1 MAPSP
6 WTAHTR
12 RYREIADVLARHGL
26 SQVLE
31 RAGFARFIPRGR
43 SAADGK
49 GAPGAPI
56 GGPVHVRLA
65 LEELGPTF
73 MKLGQILSTRPD
85 LVPEAYQLELAKLQ
99 DAAPPVPAEAI
110 LGVVREELGEDALT
124 AFTEFDDAPLASA
137 SIGQVHGARLADGT
151 KVVVKVRKPGA
162 VERIREDLEILRNVA
177 ATASRAWPV
186 LEDYN
191 VVGLVA
197 EFSRTLTKE
206 LDYLE
211 EGRNAERF
219 AANFAGD
226 TRYRF
231 PRVFWHTTTSRVL
244 TLEFMEGIKVNDV
257 TALDAAGIDRR
268 ALADHAAGALAQM
281 IFEDGFFHAD
291 PHPGNMFVEPDG
303 RISIIDFG
311 MVGEIND
318 DLRGQLGH
326 LLIALARKDARR
338 LARAL
343 ESMSLGGPVTDRAR
357 LAADVAEFIQLY
369 DGVDLADVNV
379 ARLAQKLL
387 GVVRN
392 HRLLM
397 PAEAAIVIKMMVMA
411 EGLGRV
417 LDPGFRLSRVLEPH
431 VRRLLLE
438 QYSPAAIVRGLKA
451 AGLTALDL
459 AADVPDLIDSLNRV
473 LESGGFE
480 VHLRAAEL
488 EPLVARAERIG
499 NKVLAGVI
507 AAAFIRGVGEVVAS
521 DRRWQGL
528 REPLVRTGMAALGG
542 LGGYFAV
549 TALSR
554 RRRPRRLL
562 PRGPLSL

>member
-1 MAPSP
+1 MAASP
-6 WTAHTR
+6 WTTHAR

-26 SQVLE
+26 SQVLS
-31 RAGFARFIPRGR
+31 RAGFGRLVPRGR
-43 SAADGK
+43 GGAAL
-49 GAPGAPI
+49 PGSPV

-85 LVPEAYQLELAKLQ
+85 LIPEAYQAELAKLQ

-110 LGVVREELGEDALT
+110 RAVVREELGEDAFA
-124 AFTEFDDAPLASA
+124 AFSAFDDAPLASA
-137 SIGQVHGARLADGT
+137 SIGQVHAARLADGT

-162 VERIREDLEILRNVA
+162 VERIREDLEILHNVA
-177 ATASRAWPV
+177 VRASRAWPV
-186 LEDYN
+186 LESYN
-191 VVGLVA
+191 VVALVG

-226 TRYRF
+226 GRYRF
-231 PRVFWHTTTSRVL
+231 PRVFWQTTTSRVL
-244 TLEFMEGIKVNDV
+244 TLEFMEGLKINDV
-257 TALDAAGIDRR
+257 QALDAAGLDRR
-268 ALADHAAGALAQM
+268 ALADHSAAALAQM

-311 MVGEIND
+311 MVGEID
-318 DLRGQLGH
+318 DKLRGDLGH

-343 ESMSLGGPVTDRAR
+343 EGMSLTGPVADRAR

-369 DGVDLADVNV
+369 DGVDLADVNI
-379 ARLAQKLL
+379 ARMAQKLL
-387 GVVRN
+387 GVVRR

-431 VRRLLLE
+431 VRRLLIE
-438 QYSPAAIVRGLKA
+438 QYSPAALLRGLRA
-451 AGLTALDL
+451 AGLSALDL
-459 AADVPDLIDSLNRV
+459 ASDVPDLVDSLNRV
-473 LESGGFE
+473 LDSGGFE
-480 VHLRAAEL
+480 VHLRASEL

-521 DRRWQGL
+521 DKRWRGW
-528 REPLVRTGMAALGG
+528 REPLVRTGLAGIAG
-542 LGGYFAV
+542 LTGYLAV
-549 TALSR
+549 TTLGR
-554 RRRPRRLL
+554 RRRR
-562 PRGPLSL
+562 

>member
-6 WTAHTR
+6 WTAHAR

-26 SQVLE
+26 SQVLS
-31 RAGFARFIPRGR
+31 RSGFGRLVPRGR
-43 SAADGK
+43 GQAVGGPPD
-49 GAPGAPI
+49 API
-56 GGPVHVRLA
+56 GAPVHVRLA

-85 LVPEAYQLELAKLQ
+85 LIPEAYQAELAKLQ

-110 LGVVREELGEDALT
+110 RAVVREELGEDAFSSST
-124 AFTEFDDAPLASA
+124 GFAEFDDAPLASA
-137 SIGQVHGARLADGT
+137 SIGQVHAARLADGT
-151 KVVVKVRKPGA
+151 RVVVKVRKPGA

-177 ATASRAWPV
+177 ATASRAWSV
-186 LEDYN
+186 LDEYN

-219 AANFAGD
+219 ATNFAGD
-226 TRYRF
+226 ERFRF

-244 TLEFMEGIKVNDV
+244 TLEFMEGLKINDV
-257 TALDAAGIDRR
+257 AALDAAGLDRR
-268 ALADHAAGALAQM
+268 ALADHAASALAQM

-311 MVGEIND
+311 MVGEID
-318 DLRGQLGH
+318 DKLRGDLGH
-326 LLIALARKDARR
+326 LLIALARKDPRR

-343 ESMSLGGPVTDRAR
+343 EGMSLTGPVTDRAR

-369 DGVDLADVNV
+369 DGVNLADVNV
-379 ARLAQKLL
+379 GRLAQKLL
-387 GVVRN
+387 AVVRR

-397 PAEAAIVIKMMVMA
+397 PTEAAVVIKMMVMA
-411 EGLGRV
+411 DGLGRV
-417 LDPGFRLSRVLEPH
+417 LDPAFRLSRVLEPH
-431 VRRLLLE
+431 VRRLLIE
-438 QYSPAAIVRGLKA
+438 QYSPAAILRGLKA

-459 AADVPDLIDSLNRV
+459 ASDVPDLVDSMNRV
-473 LESGGFE
+473 LDSGGFE
-480 VHLRAAEL
+480 VHLRASEL
-488 EPLVARAERIG
+488 EPLMARAERIG

-507 AAAFIRGVGEVVAS
+507 AAAFIRGVGEVIAS
-521 DRRWQGL
+521 DRRWRGW
-528 REPLVRTGMAALGG
+528 REPLVRTGLAGLGG
-542 LGGYFAV
+542 LTGYLAV
-549 TALSR
+549 TTLGR
-554 RRRPRRLL
+554 RRRR
-562 PRGPLSL
+562 

>member
-1 MAPSP
+1 MAASP
-6 WTAHTR
+6 WTTHAR

-26 SQVLE
+26 SQVLA
-31 RAGFARFIPRGR
+31 RAGFGRLVPRGR
-43 SAADGK
+43 GGAAM
-49 GAPGAPI
+49 PGSPV

-85 LVPEAYQLELAKLQ
+85 LIPEAYQAELAKLQ
-99 DAAPPVPAEAI
+99 DAAPPVPVEAI
-110 LGVVREELGEDALT
+110 RAVVREELGEDAFA
-124 AFTEFDDAPLASA
+124 AFSAFDDAPLASA
-137 SIGQVHGARLADGT
+137 SIGQVHAARLADGT

-162 VERIREDLEILRNVA
+162 VERIREDLEILHNVA
-177 ATASRAWPV
+177 VRASRAWPV
-186 LEDYN
+186 LDEYN
-191 VVGLVA
+191 VVGLVG

-226 TRYRF
+226 ERFRF
-231 PRVFWHTTTSRVL
+231 PRVFWQTTTSRVL
-244 TLEFMEGIKVNDV
+244 TLEFMEGLKINDV
-257 TALDAAGIDRR
+257 TALDAAGLDRR
-268 ALADHAAGALAQM
+268 ALADHSAAALAQM

-311 MVGEIND
+311 MVGEID
-318 DLRGQLGH
+318 DKLRDNLGH

-343 ESMSLGGPVTDRAR
+343 EAMSLTGPVTDRAR

-369 DGVDLADVNV
+369 DGVDLADVNI

-387 GVVRN
+387 GVVRR

-431 VRRLLLE
+431 VRRLLIE
-438 QYSPAAIVRGLKA
+438 QYSPAALLRGLRA

-459 AADVPDLIDSLNRV
+459 ASDVPDLVDSLNRV
-473 LESGGFE
+473 LDSGASRCTCGP
-480 VHLRAAEL
+480 RSSS
-488 EPLVARAERIG
+488 PSWPARSGSGTRCSPA
-499 NKVLAGVI
+499 
-507 AAAFIRGVGEVVAS
+507 
-521 DRRWQGL
+521 
-528 REPLVRTGMAALGG
+528 
-542 LGGYFAV
+542 
-549 TALSR
+549 
-554 RRRPRRLL
+554 
-562 PRGPLSL
+562 

>member
-1 MAPSP
+1 MAASP
-6 WTAHTR
+6 WTTHAR

-26 SQVLE
+26 SQVLAK
-31 RAGFARFIPRGR
+31 AGFGRLVPRGR
-43 SAADGK
+43 GGTAV
-49 GAPGAPI
+49 PGSPV

-85 LVPEAYQLELAKLQ
+85 LIPEAYQAELAKLQ

-110 LGVVREELGEDALT
+110 RAVVREELGEDAFA
-124 AFTEFDDAPLASA
+124 AFSTFDDVPLASA
-137 SIGQVHGARLADGT
+137 SIGQVHAARLADGT

-162 VERIREDLEILRNVA
+162 VERIREDLEILHNVA
-177 ATASRAWPV
+177 VRASRAWPV
-186 LEDYN
+186 LEEYN
-191 VVGLVA
+191 VVGLVG

-226 TRYRF
+226 ERYRF
-231 PRVFWHTTTSRVL
+231 PRVFWQTTTSRVL
-244 TLEFMEGIKVNDV
+244 TLEFMEGLKINDV
-257 TALDAAGIDRR
+257 EALDAAGLDRR
-268 ALADHAAGALAQM
+268 ALADHSAAALAQM

-311 MVGEIND
+311 MVGEID
-318 DLRGQLGH
+318 DKLRGDLGH

-343 ESMSLGGPVTDRAR
+343 EAMSLTGPVTDRAR

-369 DGVDLADVNV
+369 DGVDLADVNI

-387 GVVRN
+387 GVVRR

-431 VRRLLLE
+431 VRRLLIE
-438 QYSPAAIVRGLKA
+438 QYSPRALVRGLRA

-459 AADVPDLIDSLNRV
+459 ASDVPDLVDSLNRV
-473 LESGGFE
+473 LDSGGFE
-480 VHLRAAEL
+480 VHLRASEL

-521 DRRWQGL
+521 DKRWRGW
-528 REPLVRTGMAALGG
+528 REPLVRTGLAGLGG
-542 LGGYFAV
+542 LTGYLAV
-549 TALSR
+549 TTFGR
-554 RRRPRRLL
+554 RRRR
-562 PRGPLSL
+562 

>member
-1 MAPSP
+1 MAASP
-6 WTAHTR
+6 WTTHAR

-26 SQVLE
+26 SQVLAK
-31 RAGFARFIPRGR
+31 AGFGRLVPRGR
-43 SAADGK
+43 GGTAV
-49 GAPGAPI
+49 PGSPV

-73 MKLGQILSTRPD
+73 MKFGQILSTRPD
-85 LVPEAYQLELAKLQ
+85 LIPEAYQAELAKLQ

-110 LGVVREELGEDALT
+110 RAVVREELGEDAFA
-124 AFTEFDDAPLASA
+124 AFSTFDDVPLASA
-137 SIGQVHGARLADGT
+137 SIGQVHAARLADGT

-162 VERIREDLEILRNVA
+162 VERIREDLEILHNVA
-177 ATASRAWPV
+177 VRASRAWPV
-186 LEDYN
+186 LEEYN
-191 VVGLVA
+191 VVGLVG

-226 TRYRF
+226 ERYRF
-231 PRVFWHTTTSRVL
+231 PRVFWQTTTSRVL
-244 TLEFMEGIKVNDV
+244 TLEFMEGLKINDV
-257 TALDAAGIDRR
+257 EALDAAGLDRR
-268 ALADHAAGALAQM
+268 ALADHSAAALAQM

-311 MVGEIND
+311 MVGEID
-318 DLRGQLGH
+318 DKLRGDLGH

-343 ESMSLGGPVTDRAR
+343 EAMSLTGPVTDRAR

-369 DGVDLADVNV
+369 DGVDLADVNI

-387 GVVRN
+387 GVVRR

-431 VRRLLLE
+431 VRRLLIE
-438 QYSPAAIVRGLKA
+438 QYSPRALVRGLRA

-459 AADVPDLIDSLNRV
+459 ASDVPDLVDSLNRV
-473 LESGGFE
+473 LDSGGFE
-480 VHLRAAEL
+480 VHLRASEL

-521 DRRWQGL
+521 DKRWRGW
-528 REPLVRTGMAALGG
+528 REPLVRTGLAGLGG
-542 LGGYFAV
+542 LTGYLAV
-549 TALSR
+549 TTLGR
-554 RRRPRRLL
+554 RRRR
-562 PRGPLSL
+562 

>member
-1 MAPSP
+1 MAASP
-6 WTAHTR
+6 WTTHAR

-26 SQVLE
+26 SQVLAK
-31 RAGFARFIPRGR
+31 AGFGRLVPRGR
-43 SAADGK
+43 GGTAV
-49 GAPGAPI
+49 PGSPV

-85 LVPEAYQLELAKLQ
+85 LIPEAYQAELAKLQ

-110 LGVVREELGEDALT
+110 RAVVREELGEDAFA
-124 AFTEFDDAPLASA
+124 AFSTFDDVPLASA
-137 SIGQVHGARLADGT
+137 SIGQVHAARLADGT

-162 VERIREDLEILRNVA
+162 VERIREDLEILHNVA
-177 ATASRAWPV
+177 VRASRAWPV
-186 LEDYN
+186 LEEYN
-191 VVGLVA
+191 VVGLVG

-226 TRYRF
+226 ERYRF
-231 PRVFWHTTTSRVL
+231 PRVFWQTTTSRVL
-244 TLEFMEGIKVNDV
+244 TLEFMEGLKINDV
-257 TALDAAGIDRR
+257 EALDAAGLDRR
-268 ALADHAAGALAQM
+268 ALADHSAAALAQM

-311 MVGEIND
+311 MVGEID
-318 DLRGQLGH
+318 DKLRGDLGH

-343 ESMSLGGPVTDRAR
+343 EAMSLTGPVTDRAR

-369 DGVDLADVNV
+369 DGVDLADVNI

-387 GVVRN
+387 GVVRR

-431 VRRLLLE
+431 VRRLLIE
-438 QYSPAAIVRGLKA
+438 QYSPTALVRGLRA

-459 AADVPDLIDSLNRV
+459 ASDVPDLVDSLNRV
-473 LESGGFE
+473 LDSGGFE
-480 VHLRAAEL
+480 VHLRASEL

-521 DRRWQGL
+521 DKRWRGW
-528 REPLVRTGMAALGG
+528 REPLVRTGLAGLGG
-542 LGGYFAV
+542 LTGYLAV
-549 TALSR
+549 TTFGR
-554 RRRPRRLL
+554 RRRR
-562 PRGPLSL
+562 

>member
-1 MAPSP
+1 L
-6 WTAHTR
+6 
-12 RYREIADVLARHGL
+12 I
-26 SQVLE
+26 
-31 RAGFARFIPRGR
+31 
-43 SAADGK
+43 
-49 GAPGAPI
+49 
-56 GGPVHVRLA
+56 
-65 LEELGPTF
+65 
-73 MKLGQILSTRPD
+73 
-85 LVPEAYQLELAKLQ
+85 PEAYQAELAKLQ

-110 LGVVREELGEDALT
+110 RAVVREELGEDAFA
-124 AFTEFDDAPLASA
+124 AFSAFDDAPLASA
-137 SIGQVHGARLADGT
+137 SIGQVHAARLADGT

-162 VERIREDLEILRNVA
+162 VERIREDLEILHNVA
-177 ATASRAWPV
+177 VRASRAWPV
-186 LEDYN
+186 LESYN
-191 VVGLVA
+191 VVALVG

-226 TRYRF
+226 GRYRF
-231 PRVFWHTTTSRVL
+231 PRVFWQTTTSRVL
-244 TLEFMEGIKVNDV
+244 TLEFMEGLKINDV
-257 TALDAAGIDRR
+257 QALDAAGLDRR
-268 ALADHAAGALAQM
+268 ALADHSAAALAQM

-311 MVGEIND
+311 MVGEID
-318 DLRGQLGH
+318 DKLRGDLGH

-343 ESMSLGGPVTDRAR
+343 EGMSLTGPVADRAR

-369 DGVDLADVNV
+369 DGVDLADVNI
-379 ARLAQKLL
+379 ARMAQKLL
-387 GVVRN
+387 GVVRR

-431 VRRLLLE
+431 VRRLLIE
-438 QYSPAAIVRGLKA
+438 QYSPAALLRGLRA
-451 AGLTALDL
+451 AGLSALDL
-459 AADVPDLIDSLNRV
+459 ASDVPDLVDSLNRV
-473 LESGGFE
+473 LDSGGFE
-480 VHLRAAEL
+480 VHLRASEL

-521 DRRWQGL
+521 DKRWRGW
-528 REPLVRTGMAALGG
+528 REPLVRTGLAGIAG
-542 LGGYFAV
+542 LTGYLAV
-549 TALSR
+549 TTLGR
-554 RRRPRRLL
+554 RRRR
-562 PRGPLSL
+562 

>member
-6 WTAHTR
+6 WTTHTR

-26 SQVLE
+26 SQVLA
-31 RAGFARFIPRGR
+31 RAGFARLIPRGR
-43 SAADGK
+43 AIRPEGEA
-49 GAPGAPI
+49 APGTPV

-85 LVPEAYQLELAKLQ
+85 LIPEAYQLELAKLQ
-99 DAAPPVPAEAI
+99 DSAPPVPAEAI
-110 LGVVREELGEDALT
+110 RAVVREELGEDAFA
-124 AFTEFDDAPLASA
+124 AFSEFDDVPLASA
-137 SIGQVHGARLADGT
+137 SIGQVHLARLADGSDDGSGT

-177 ATASRAWPV
+177 ATASRAWSV
-186 LEDYN
+186 LDDYN

-211 EGRNAERF
+211 EGRSAERF

-226 TRYRF
+226 SRFRF

-244 TLEFMEGIKVNDV
+244 TLEFMEGLKINDV
-257 TALDAAGIDRR
+257 AALDAAGLDRR
-268 ALADHAAGALAQM
+268 ALADHAAAALAQM

-291 PHPGNMFVEPDG
+291 PHPGNMFVEPTG

-311 MVGEIND
+311 MVGEID
-318 DLRGQLGH
+318 DALRADLGR
-326 LLIALARKDARR
+326 LLIALARKDPRR

-343 ESMSLGGPVTDRAR
+343 EAMSLAGPVADRAR
-357 LAADVAEFIQLY
+357 LAVDVAEFIHLY

-387 GVVRN
+387 SVVRN

-397 PAEAAIVIKMMVMA
+397 PAEAAIVIKMLVMA

-431 VRRLLLE
+431 VRRLLIE

-459 AADVPDLIDSLNRV
+459 AADVPDLIDSLSRM
-473 LESGGFE
+473 LDAGGFE

-488 EPLVARAERIG
+488 DPLMARAERIG

-521 DRRWQGL
+521 DKRWRGW

-542 LGGYFAV
+542 LSGYFVV
-549 TALSR
+549 TTATR
-554 RRRPRRLL
+554 RR
-562 PRGPLSL
+562 

>member
-6 WTAHTR
+6 WTTHTR

-26 SQVLE
+26 SQVLA
-31 RAGFARFIPRGR
+31 RAGFARLIPRGR
-43 SAADGK
+43 AIGPDGEA
-49 GAPGAPI
+49 APGTPV

-85 LVPEAYQLELAKLQ
+85 LIPEAYQLELAKLQ
-99 DAAPPVPAEAI
+99 DSAPPVPAEAI
-110 LGVVREELGEDALT
+110 RAVVREELGEDAFA
-124 AFTEFDDAPLASA
+124 AFSEFDDVPLASA
-137 SIGQVHGARLADGT
+137 SIGQVHLARLADGSDDGSGT

-177 ATASRAWPV
+177 ATASRAWSV
-186 LEDYN
+186 LDDYN

-211 EGRNAERF
+211 EGRSAERF

-226 TRYRF
+226 SRFRF

-244 TLEFMEGIKVNDV
+244 TLEFMEGLKINDV
-257 TALDAAGIDRR
+257 AALDAAGLDRR
-268 ALADHAAGALAQM
+268 ALADHAAAALAQM

-291 PHPGNMFVEPDG
+291 PHPGNMFVEPTG

-311 MVGEIND
+311 MVGEID
-318 DLRGQLGH
+318 DALRADLGH
-326 LLIALARKDARR
+326 LLIALARKDPRR

-343 ESMSLGGPVTDRAR
+343 EAMSLAGPVADRAR
-357 LAADVAEFIQLY
+357 LAVDVAEFIHLY

-387 GVVRN
+387 SVVRN

-397 PAEAAIVIKMMVMA
+397 PAEAAIVIKMLVMA

-431 VRRLLLE
+431 VRRLLIE

-459 AADVPDLIDSLNRV
+459 AADVPDLIDSLSRM
-473 LESGGFE
+473 LDAGGFE

-488 EPLVARAERIG
+488 DPLMARAERIG

-521 DRRWQGL
+521 DKRWRGW

-542 LGGYFAV
+542 LSGYFVV
-549 TALSR
+549 TTATR
-554 RRRPRRLL
+554 RRRRR
-562 PRGPLSL
+562 

>member
-1 MAPSP
+1 MAASP
-6 WTAHTR
+6 WTTHAR

-26 SQVLE
+26 SQVLA
-31 RAGFARFIPRGR
+31 RAGFGRLVPRGR
-43 SAADGK
+43 GGAAM
-49 GAPGAPI
+49 PGSPV

-85 LVPEAYQLELAKLQ
+85 LIPEAYQAELAKLQ

-110 LGVVREELGEDALT
+110 RAVVREELGGDAFA
-124 AFTEFDDAPLASA
+124 AFSAFDDAPLASA

-162 VERIREDLEILRNVA
+162 VERIREDLEILHNVA
-177 ATASRAWPV
+177 VRASRAWPV
-186 LEDYN
+186 LDEYN
-191 VVGLVA
+191 VVGLVG

-226 TRYRF
+226 ERFRF
-231 PRVFWHTTTSRVL
+231 PRVFWQTTTSRVL
-244 TLEFMEGIKVNDV
+244 TLEFMEGLKINDV
-257 TALDAAGIDRR
+257 KALDAAGLDRR
-268 ALADHAAGALAQM
+268 ALADHSAAALAQM

-311 MVGEIND
+311 MVGEIDDKLRD
-318 DLRGQLGH
+318 DLGR

-343 ESMSLGGPVTDRAR
+343 EAMSLTGPVTDRAR

-369 DGVDLADVNV
+369 DGVDLADVNI

-387 GVVRN
+387 GVVRR

-431 VRRLLLE
+431 VRRLLIE
-438 QYSPAAIVRGLKA
+438 QYSPAALLRGLRA

-459 AADVPDLIDSLNRV
+459 ASDVPDLVDSLNRV
-473 LESGGFE
+473 LDSGGFE
-480 VHLRAAEL
+480 VHLRASEL

-521 DRRWQGL
+521 DKRWRGW
-528 REPLVRTGMAALGG
+528 REPLVRTGLAGLGG
-542 LGGYFAV
+542 LTGYLAV
-549 TALSR
+549 TTFGR
-554 RRRPRRLL
+554 RRRR
-562 PRGPLSL
+562 

>member
-6 WTAHTR
+6 WTTHTR

-26 SQVLE
+26 SQVLA
-31 RAGFARFIPRGR
+31 RAGFARLIPRGR
-43 SAADGK
+43 AAGSLGVAPDG
-49 GAPGAPI
+49 AAVPGTPV

-85 LVPEAYQLELAKLQ
+85 LIPEAYQLELAKLQ

-110 LGVVREELGEDALT
+110 RAVVREELGEDAFS
-124 AFTEFDDAPLASA
+124 AFLAFDDVPLASA
-137 SIGQVHGARLADGT
+137 SIGQVHLARVADGTEEGT

-177 ATASRAWPV
+177 ATASRTWSV

-211 EGRNAERF
+211 EGRSAERF

-226 TRYRF
+226 SRFRF

-244 TLEFMEGIKVNDV
+244 TLEFMEGLKINDV
-257 TALDAAGIDRR
+257 AALDAAGLDRR
-268 ALADHAAGALAQM
+268 ALADHAAAALAQM

-291 PHPGNMFVEPDG
+291 PHPGNMFVEPTG

-311 MVGEIND
+311 MVGEID
-318 DLRGQLGH
+318 DALRADLGH
-326 LLIALARKDARR
+326 LLIALARKDPRR

-343 ESMSLGGPVTDRAR
+343 ESMSLGGPVADRAR
-357 LAADVAEFIQLY
+357 LAVDVAEFIHLY

-387 GVVRN
+387 SVVRN

-459 AADVPDLIDSLNRV
+459 AADVPDLIDSLSRM
-473 LESGGFE
+473 LDTGGFE

-488 EPLVARAERIG
+488 DPLMARAERIG

-521 DRRWQGL
+521 DKRWRGW

-542 LGGYFAV
+542 LGGYFAITTV
-549 TALSR
+549 TR
-554 RRRPRRLL
+554 RRRR
-562 PRGPLSL
+562 

>member
-1 MAPSP
+1 MAASP
-6 WTAHTR
+6 WTTHAR

-26 SQVLE
+26 SQVLS
-31 RAGFARFIPRGR
+31 RAGFGRLVPRGR
-43 SAADGK
+43 GGAAL
-49 GAPGAPI
+49 PGSPV

-85 LVPEAYQLELAKLQ
+85 LIPEAYQAELAKLQ

-110 LGVVREELGEDALT
+110 RAVVREELGEDAFA
-124 AFTEFDDAPLASA
+124 AFSAFDDVPLASA
-137 SIGQVHGARLADGT
+137 SIGQVHAARLADGT

-162 VERIREDLEILRNVA
+162 VERIREDLEILHNVA
-177 ATASRAWPV
+177 VRASRAWPV
-186 LEDYN
+186 LDQYN
-191 VVGLVA
+191 VVGLVG

-226 TRYRF
+226 GRYRF
-231 PRVFWHTTTSRVL
+231 PRVFWQTTTSRVL
-244 TLEFMEGIKVNDV
+244 TLEFMEGLKINDV
-257 TALDAAGIDRR
+257 EALDAAGLDRR
-268 ALADHAAGALAQM
+268 ALADHSAAALAQM

-311 MVGEIND
+311 MVGEID
-318 DLRGQLGH
+318 DKLRGDLGH

-343 ESMSLGGPVTDRAR
+343 EGMSLTGPVSDRAR

-369 DGVDLADVNV
+369 DGVDLADVNI
-379 ARLAQKLL
+379 ARMAQKLL
-387 GVVRN
+387 GVVRR

-431 VRRLLLE
+431 VRRLLIE
-438 QYSPAAIVRGLKA
+438 QYSPAALLRGLRA
-451 AGLTALDL
+451 AGLSALDL
-459 AADVPDLIDSLNRV
+459 ASDVPDLVDSLNRV
-473 LESGGFE
+473 LDSGGFE
-480 VHLRAAEL
+480 VHLRASEL

-521 DRRWQGL
+521 DKRWRGW
-528 REPLVRTGMAALGG
+528 REPLVRTGLTGIAG
-542 LGGYFAV
+542 LTGYLAV
-549 TALSR
+549 TTLGR
-554 RRRPRRLL
+554 RRRR
-562 PRGPLSL
+562 

>member
-6 WTAHTR
+6 WTAHAR

-26 SQVLE
+26 SQVLAA
-31 RAGFARFIPRGR
+31 AGFARLLPRGR
-43 SAADGK
+43 AGV
-49 GAPGAPI
+49 GGGPVPGAPV

-99 DAAPPVPAEAI
+99 DAAPPVAAEAI
-110 LGVVREELGEDALT
+110 RAVVREELGEDAFS
-124 AFTEFDDAPLASA
+124 AFAEFDDVPLASA
-137 SIGQVHGARLADGT
+137 SIGQVHLARLADGDEDGAGT
-151 KVVVKVRKPGA
+151 RVVVKVRKPGA

-177 ATASRAWPV
+177 ASASRAWSV
-186 LEDYN
+186 LDDYN
-191 VVGLVA
+191 VVGLVE

-226 TRYRF
+226 ERYRF

-244 TLEFMEGIKVNDV
+244 TLEYMEGLKINDV
-257 TALDAAGIDRR
+257 AALDAAGLDRR
-268 ALADHAAGALAQM
+268 ALADRAAAALAQM
-281 IFEDGFFHAD
+281 IFDDGFFHAD
-291 PHPGNMFVEPDG
+291 PHPGNMFVEPSG
-303 RISIIDFG
+303 RISVIDFG
-311 MVGEIND
+311 MVGEID
-318 DLRGQLGH
+318 DRLRGDLGH
-326 LLIALARKDARR
+326 LLIALARKDPRR

-343 ESMSLGGPVTDRAR
+343 ETMSLGGAVADRAR

-369 DGVDLADVNV
+369 DGVDLSDVNV
-379 ARLAQKLL
+379 ARLAQRLL

-397 PAEAAIVIKMMVMA
+397 PAEAAIIIKMLVMA

-417 LDPGFRLSRVLEPH
+417 LDPGFRLSRVLEPY

-459 AADVPDLIDSLNRV
+459 ATDVPDLIDNLSRMLDA
-473 LESGGFE
+473 GGFE

-507 AAAFIRGVGEVVAS
+507 AAAFIRGVGEVVSS
-521 DRRWQGL
+521 DKRWRGW
-528 REPLVRTGMAALGG
+528 REPLVRTGLAG
-542 LGGYFAV
+542 LSGLTGYLAV
-549 TALSR
+549 TTLGR
-554 RRRPRRLL
+554 RRRR
-562 PRGPLSL
+562 

>member
-6 WTAHTR
+6 WTTHTR

-26 SQVLE
+26 SQVLA
-31 RAGFARFIPRGR
+31 RAGFARLIPRGR
-43 SAADGK
+43 AIRPDGEA
-49 GAPGAPI
+49 APGTPV

-85 LVPEAYQLELAKLQ
+85 LIPEAYQLELAKLQ
-99 DAAPPVPAEAI
+99 DSAPPVPAEAI
-110 LGVVREELGEDALT
+110 RAVVREELGEDAFA
-124 AFTEFDDAPLASA
+124 AFSEFDDVPLASA
-137 SIGQVHGARLADGT
+137 SIGQVHLARLADGSDDGSGT

-177 ATASRAWPV
+177 ATASRAWSV
-186 LEDYN
+186 LDDYN

-211 EGRNAERF
+211 EGRSAERF

-226 TRYRF
+226 SRFRF

-244 TLEFMEGIKVNDV
+244 TLEFMEGLKINDV
-257 TALDAAGIDRR
+257 AALDAAGLDRR
-268 ALADHAAGALAQM
+268 ALADHAAAALAQM

-291 PHPGNMFVEPDG
+291 PHPGNMFVEPTG

-311 MVGEIND
+311 MVGEID
-318 DLRGQLGH
+318 DALRADLGH
-326 LLIALARKDARR
+326 LLIALARKDPRR

-343 ESMSLGGPVTDRAR
+343 EAMSLAGPVADRAR
-357 LAADVAEFIQLY
+357 LAVDVAEFIHLY

-387 GVVRN
+387 SVVRN

-397 PAEAAIVIKMMVMA
+397 PAEAAIVIKMLVMA

-431 VRRLLLE
+431 VRRLLIE

-459 AADVPDLIDSLNRV
+459 AADVPDLIDSLSRM
-473 LESGGFE
+473 LDAGGFE

-488 EPLVARAERIG
+488 DPLMARAERIG

-521 DRRWQGL
+521 DKRWRGW

-542 LGGYFAV
+542 LSGYFVV
-549 TALSR
+549 TTATR
-554 RRRPRRLL
+554 RRRRR
-562 PRGPLSL
+562 

>member
-1 MAPSP
+1 M
-6 WTAHTR
+6 
-12 RYREIADVLARHGL
+12 
-26 SQVLE
+26 
-31 RAGFARFIPRGR
+31 
-43 SAADGK
+43 
-49 GAPGAPI
+49 
-56 GGPVHVRLA
+56 HVRLA

-85 LVPEAYQLELAKLQ
+85 LIPEAYQAELAKLQ
-99 DAAPPVPAEAI
+99 DAAPPVPVEAI
-110 LGVVREELGEDALT
+110 RAVIREELGEDAF
-124 AFTEFDDAPLASA
+124 ADFVEFDDVPLASA
-137 SIGQVHGARLADGT
+137 SIGQVHVARLADGLGDAGDAGGT

-186 LEDYN
+186 LDDYN
-191 VVGLVA
+191 VVGLVG

-219 AANFAGD
+219 AANFDGD

-244 TLEFMEGIKVNDV
+244 TLEYMEGLKINDLP
-257 TALDAAGIDRR
+257 ALDAAGLDRR
-268 ALADHAAGALAQM
+268 ALADHAAAALAQM

-291 PHPGNMFVEPDG
+291 PHPGNMFVEPGG
-303 RISIIDFG
+303 RISVIDFG
-311 MVGEIND
+311 MVGEISD
-318 DLRGQLGH
+318 QLRSDLGH
-326 LLIALARKDARR
+326 LLIALARKDPRR

-343 ESMSLGGPVTDRAR
+343 EAMSLTGPVSDPAR

-379 ARLAQKLL
+379 TRLAQRLL
-387 GVVRN
+387 GVIRR

-397 PAEAAIVIKMMVMA
+397 PAEAAMIIKMMVMA

-417 LDPGFRLSRVLEPH
+417 LDPGFRISRVLEPH

-438 QYSPAAIVRGLKA
+438 QYSPAALVRGLKA

-459 AADVPDLIDSLNRV
+459 AADVPDLVDSLSRI
-473 LESGGFE
+473 LDSGGFE

-488 EPLVARAERIG
+488 EPIVARAERIG

-521 DRRWQGL
+521 DRRWRGW
-528 REPLVRTGMAALGG
+528 REPLLRTGMAALGG
-542 LGGYFAV
+542 LGGYFGV
-549 TALSR
+549 TSMAR
-554 RRRPRRLL
+554 RRLRR
-562 PRGPLSL
+562 

>member
-1 MAPSP
+1 MAASP
-6 WTAHTR
+6 WTTHAR

-26 SQVLE
+26 SQVLA
-31 RAGFARFIPRGR
+31 RAGFGRLVPRGR
-43 SAADGK
+43 GGAAM
-49 GAPGAPI
+49 PGSPV

-85 LVPEAYQLELAKLQ
+85 LIPEAYQAELAKLQ

-110 LGVVREELGEDALT
+110 RAVVREELGGDAFA
-124 AFTEFDDAPLASA
+124 AFSAFDDAPLASA

-162 VERIREDLEILRNVA
+162 VERIREDLEILHNVA
-177 ATASRAWPV
+177 VRASRAWPV
-186 LEDYN
+186 LDEYN
-191 VVGLVA
+191 VVGLVG

-219 AANFAGD
+219 ASNFAGD
-226 TRYRF
+226 ERFRF
-231 PRVFWHTTTSRVL
+231 PRVFWQTTTSRVL
-244 TLEFMEGIKVNDV
+244 TLEFMEGLKINDV
-257 TALDAAGIDRR
+257 KALDAAGLDRR
-268 ALADHAAGALAQM
+268 ALADHSAAALAQM

-311 MVGEIND
+311 MVGEID
-318 DLRGQLGH
+318 DKLRDNLGR

-343 ESMSLGGPVTDRAR
+343 EAMSLTGPVTDRAR

-369 DGVDLADVNV
+369 DGVDLADVNI

-387 GVVRN
+387 GVVRR

-431 VRRLLLE
+431 VRRLLIE
-438 QYSPAAIVRGLKA
+438 QYSPAALLRGLRA

-459 AADVPDLIDSLNRV
+459 ASDVPDLVDSLNRV
-473 LESGGFE
+473 LDSGGFE
-480 VHLRAAEL
+480 VHLRASEL

-521 DRRWQGL
+521 DKRWRGW
-528 REPLVRTGMAALGG
+528 REPLVRTGLAGLGG
-542 LGGYFAV
+542 LTGYLAV
-549 TALSR
+549 TTFGR
-554 RRRPRRLL
+554 RRRR
-562 PRGPLSL
+562 

>member
-6 WTAHTR
+6 WTAHAR

-26 SQVLE
+26 SQVLA
-31 RAGFARFIPRGR
+31 RAGFGRLLPRGR
-43 SAADGK
+43 NSAETP
-49 GAPGAPI
+49 PGAPT

-85 LVPEAYQLELAKLQ
+85 LIPEAYQAELAKLQ
-99 DAAPPVPAEAI
+99 DAAPPVPVEAI
-110 LGVVREELGEDALT
+110 RAVIREELGEDAF
-124 AFTEFDDAPLASA
+124 ADFVEFDDVPLASA
-137 SIGQVHGARLADGT
+137 SIGQVHVARLADGLGDAGDAGGT

-186 LEDYN
+186 LDDYN
-191 VVGLVA
+191 VVGLVG

-219 AANFAGD
+219 AANFDGD

-244 TLEFMEGIKVNDV
+244 TLEYMEGLKINDLP
-257 TALDAAGIDRR
+257 ALDAAGLDRR
-268 ALADHAAGALAQM
+268 ALADHAAAALAQM

-291 PHPGNMFVEPDG
+291 PHPGNMFVEPGG
-303 RISIIDFG
+303 RISVIDFG
-311 MVGEIND
+311 MVGEISD
-318 DLRGQLGH
+318 QLRSDLGH
-326 LLIALARKDARR
+326 LLIALARKDPRR

-343 ESMSLGGPVTDRAR
+343 EAMSLTGPVSDPAR

-379 ARLAQKLL
+379 TRLAQRLL
-387 GVVRN
+387 GVIRR

-397 PAEAAIVIKMMVMA
+397 PAEAAMIIKMMVMA

-417 LDPGFRLSRVLEPH
+417 LDPGFRISRVLEPH

-438 QYSPAAIVRGLKA
+438 QYSPAALVRGLKA

-459 AADVPDLIDSLNRV
+459 AADVPDLVDSLSRI
-473 LESGGFE
+473 LDSGGFE

-488 EPLVARAERIG
+488 EPIVARAERIG

-521 DRRWQGL
+521 DRRWRGW
-528 REPLVRTGMAALGG
+528 REPLLRTGMAALGG
-542 LGGYFAV
+542 LGGYFGV
-549 TALSR
+549 TSMAR
-554 RRRPRRLL
+554 RRLRR
-562 PRGPLSL
+562 

>member
-1 MAPSP
+1 MAASP
-6 WTAHTR
+6 WTTHAR

-26 SQVLE
+26 SQVLA
-31 RAGFARFIPRGR
+31 RAGFGRLVPRGR
-43 SAADGK
+43 TGADGEPV
-49 GAPGAPI
+49 PGAPV
-56 GGPVHVRLA
+56 GGPVHVRRA

-85 LVPEAYQLELAKLQ
+85 LIPEAYQAELAKLQ

-110 LGVVREELGEDALT
+110 RAVVREELGEDAFA
-124 AFTEFDDAPLASA
+124 AFSEFDDAPLASA
-137 SIGQVHGARLADGT
+137 SIGQVHAARLADGT

-162 VERIREDLEILRNVA
+162 VERIREDLEILHNVA
-177 ATASRAWPV
+177 VRASRAWPV
-186 LEDYN
+186 LDEYN
-191 VVGLVA
+191 VVGLVG

-211 EGRNAERF
+211 EGRSAERF

-226 TRYRF
+226 ERYRF
-231 PRVFWHTTTSRVL
+231 PRVFWSTTTSRVL
-244 TLEFMEGIKVNDV
+244 TLEFMEGLKINDV
-257 TALDAAGIDRR
+257 KALDAAGLDRR
-268 ALADHAAGALAQM
+268 ALADHSAAALAQM

-311 MVGEIND
+311 MVGEID
-318 DLRGQLGH
+318 DKLRGDLGH

-343 ESMSLGGPVTDRAR
+343 EAMSLTGPVRDRAR

-369 DGVDLADVNV
+369 DGVDLADVNI
-379 ARLAQKLL
+379 ARMAQKLL
-387 GVVRN
+387 AVVRT

-411 EGLGRV
+411 DGLGRV

-431 VRRLLLE
+431 VRRLLIE
-438 QYSPAAIVRGLKA
+438 QYSPAALLRGIRG
-451 AGLTALDL
+451 AGLSALDL
-459 AADVPDLIDSLNRV
+459 ASDVPDLVDSMNRI

-480 VHLRAAEL
+480 VHLRADEL
-488 EPLVARAERIG
+488 EPMLARAERIG

-507 AAAFIRGVGEVVAS
+507 AAAFIRGVGEVVVS
-521 DRRWQGL
+521 DRRWRGW
-528 REPLVRTGMAALGG
+528 REPLVRTGLAGLGG
-542 LGGYFAV
+542 LTGYLAV
-549 TALSR
+549 TTFGR
-554 RRRPRRLL
+554 RRRRR
-562 PRGPLSL
+562 